1 MITQQELDRRVELN
15 ALGFWEIP
23 DNLDC
28 TGFDFNWRPEPW
40 ERPYI
45 HQFGTQWQKTGGPR
59 FVVPE
64 NEGVKYQDCQKA
76 TRLPDTNDRGWRPLV
91 TDFEFDYSWHPDDT
105 EPPFIYVFGNQ
116 WYSAEVMPTL
126 MYRVKGATQKKYMNS
141 VCTKLLPNKSK
152 WEIPNDI
159 DDSMFDYSWV
169 PNPHEP
175 PMNFQFGTQWQ
186 KTGGPKFVCNG
197 SSSVKYVDTMR
208 VRKLPNKKAWR
219 GVECIYEDSFDYSWH
234 PDSTEEPYNYVF
246 GSIFN
251 TPSELPVLVYKTK
264 NSVGTKYVD
273 NVKFDIPIDVIT
285 YEDSIYDAVVESKFT
300 KAYAYVTKTYDE
312 NFEDYLY
319 TEKPSIHLLPN
330 SAIVPRIAKT
340 SLHDKLYDYAH
351 VVEHGR
357 ATPELLDV
365 VFFSNGEACADQ
377 NYEHL
382 VKVVSK
388 TGNRVVRI
396 DGVKGRVASQHAAA
410 NASNTSWYFLVNAKL
425 QVNENFDFTWQPD
438 IYKSR
443 RHYIFVAT
451 NNLNRLE
458 YGHQAMVA
466 NNKKLTLATEGKGL
480 DFTMESMNEV
490 VRINSGVAVF
500 NSSPWDTWRTAFR
513 ECIKLQHA
521 NDHESRFRLNVWKT
535 IARGEYGEY
544 SLKGAKDA
552 IDYYNSVNGEFDKL
566 KLTYEWQWLWEY
578 FNAQN

>member
-1 MITQQELDRRVELN
+1 MITAEELTKRVELN

-28 TGFDFNWRPEPW
+28 TEFDFNWRPEPW

-59 FVVPE
+59 FVVPD

-76 TRLPDTNDRGWRPLV
+76 IKLPDNNDRGWRPLV

-126 MYRVKGATQKKYMNS
+126 MYRVKGATQKKY
-141 VCTKLLPNKSK
+141 V
-152 WEIPNDI
+152 NDVKVRLTGTNA
-159 DDSMFDYSWV
+159 SSWKTL
-169 PNPHEP
+169 
-175 PMNFQFGTQWQ
+175 TQ
-186 KTGGPKFVCNG
+186 
-197 SSSVKYVDTMR
+197 VD
-208 VRKLPNKKAWR
+208 K
-219 GVECIYEDSFDYSWH
+219 DSFDFTWVPH
-234 PDSTEEPYNYVF
+234 PHDPPYDYVF
-246 GSIFN
+246 GTKYHN
-251 TPSELPVLVYKTK
+251 AVEMPVLMFKTE
-264 NSVGTKYVD
+264 NSIATKYIDDLKVE
-273 NVKFDIPIDVIT
+273 IPIAKIT
-285 YEDSIYDAVVESKFT
+285 YEDSIYDAVMSARVSNE
-300 KAYAYVTKTYDE
+300 YIYVAKEHLADCE
-312 NFEDYLY
+312 KYLY

-330 SAIVPRIAKT
+330 SAIVPRIAKP

-396 DGVKGRVASQHAAA
+396 DGVKGRVASQYAAA
-410 NASNTSWYFLVNAKL
+410 NASNTPWYFLVNAKL
-425 QVNENFDFTWQPD
+425 KVNENFDFTWQPD

-443 RHYIFVAT
+443 RHYIFTAT
-451 NNLNRLE
+451 NKLNRLE

-466 NNKKLTLATEGKGL
+466 NNKKLTLATEGRGL

-490 VRINSGVAVF
+490 VRVNSGVAVF

-521 NDHESRFRLNVWKT
+521 NDQESLFRLNVWKT
-535 IARGEYGEY
+535 IARGEYSEY

-566 KLTYEWQWLWEY
+566 KLSYEWQWLWEY